1 MNSKGFTAIEMVIV
15 VVLIGTIAAIGFP
28 RIRDSIEKANRRAAR
43 TAVQTYLVTARSA
56 AVARGCRSS
65 FHFTQGP
72 NSRMWVSSCAV
83 NGAGRDTIAGPDQL
97 EERWGVRLQSGRD
110 SITYDPRGVRV
121 TFVETTIK
129 IRDKKD
135 NDRDSVVVN
144 QLGKVI
150 YP

>member
-1 MNSKGFTAIEMVIV
+1 MRHNGFSTIEMLIV
-15 VVLIGTIAAIGFP
+15 VVIIGIIATIGYP
-28 RIRDSIEKANRRAAR
+28 RIRDSIAKADRRAAR
-43 TAVQTYLVTARSA
+43 SAVRTYLVTARSA

-72 NSRMWVSSCAV
+72 NSRMWVTSCTV
-83 NGAGRDTIAGPDQL
+83 TGAGRDTLAGPDQL
-97 EERWGVRLQSGRD
+97 EDRWGVRLLSGKD
-110 SITYDPRGVRV
+110 SITYDGRGVRV

-129 IRDKKD
+129 IRDKQD

>member
-1 MNSKGFTAIEMVIV
+1 MRHNGFSTIEMLIV
-15 VVLIGTIAAIGFP
+15 VVIIGIIATIGYP
-28 RIRDSIEKANRRAAR
+28 RIRDSIAKADRRAAR
-43 TAVQTYLVTARSA
+43 SAVRTYLVTARSA

-72 NSRMWVSSCAV
+72 NSRMWVTSCV
-83 NGAGRDTIAGPDQL
+83 VTGTGRDTLAGPDQL
-97 EERWGVRLQSGRD
+97 EDRWGVRLLSGKD
-110 SITYDPRGVRV
+110 SITYDGRGVRV

-129 IRDKKD
+129 IRDKQD